1 MTFSHQILKL
11 IKSGHDYASARPSG
25 VDAGALGAC

>member
-1 MTFSHQILKL
+1 MTFSQQILKL
-11 IKSGHDYASARPSG
+11 IKSVHDYASARG